1 MGLVGLVSEEAH
13 GAAATGVGAWALPV
27 EGGVMRHAAAVERR
41 RPSVRRMV
49 SQVRRGAPCH
59 CCHARDGKRGVPV

>member
-41 RPSVRRMV
+41 RPSVRR
-49 SQVRRGAPCH
+49 
-59 CCHARDGKRGVPV
+59 